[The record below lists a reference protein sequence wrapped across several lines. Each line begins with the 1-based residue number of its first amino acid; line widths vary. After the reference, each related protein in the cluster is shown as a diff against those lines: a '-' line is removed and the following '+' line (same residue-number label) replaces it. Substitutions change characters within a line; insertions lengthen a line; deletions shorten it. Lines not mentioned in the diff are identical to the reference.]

1 MINNH
6 RSIFLPLT
14 GITCSNCITGIEM
27 AVAKLPGVF
36 EAKLDFAGERLK
48 VVFDPDRL
56 DYKDLINFIEKI
68 GFGVPTGKL
77 ELLLTGISDNL
88 NALLLEKNLLKL
100 DGVLIANANPGSEI
114 LHVEYIPGIANV
126 AGISAVIKKAGFQI
140 METAGGE
147 KPDDVELNA
156 RTSEL
161 NNQKLLLLLGLFLTL
176 PLITFSMLRDFKIVG
191 FAGDEF
197 AMMGVA
203 ALVQFVVGWKF
214 YVGAYHSLRYGVANM
229 DVLIMMGSS
238 VAFFSSCFVA
248 FDIIDSKNVYFE
260 TSAAIIT
267 LIRLGKYLE
276 TRMKS
281 RASSALGALI
291 ELTPKTASVLRNG
304 IESRINAEDVVTGD
318 LVIVRPGEKVPV
330 DGIIYEGKSSF
341 DESILTGESM
351 PVDKGIGCDV
361 FGATINREGTV
372 KIEASR
378 IGKNATLSQIIEQ
391 VRDAQNTKAPIQKLT
406 DEVGRYFV
414 PIVLGLAL
422 FTFMGWIYVAEVD
435 WMGAMINAIAVMVI
449 ACPCAIG
456 LATPTAILVGASKG
470 AENGILYKNSEVLE
484 KAGHINIVVLDKTGT
499 ITKGE
504 PELKH
509 IIPLNGFNRD
519 ELLLLASTAENGSE
533 HPIGKSIVKAGIQKF
548 KTVPFPEQFKAFGGF
563 GISAATKEDNVIIG
577 NNKMMTNSGVDIED
591 IEPQISRLQ
600 DEGKTVMI
608 VAVAKKTE
616 PDSFK
621 PVGIIAVAD
630 TIKPGA
636 IDAIDELHRL
646 GLDLVMMTGD
656 NERTARAIAKEV
668 GIDRVI
674 SEVPPGGK
682 ADAIRKM
689 QALESLGNYS
699 SPVVAMVGDGI
710 NDAPALAKAD
720 VGIAI
725 GTGSDIAIAAGGI
738 TLVSGEL
745 SGVAKA
751 ISLSRGTSETIVQN
765 LIWALFYNIAL
776 IPVAGFGLLSPMFAA
791 GAMAFSSIFVV
802 TNSLR
807 LRGYKVK
814 TFSAPKS
821 IPRQTLE
828 LIPKL
833 AFPTLCLAALITLP
847 MLAMSESE
855 MEIKNTLTTTMT
867 PLLMMIMAISNGL
880 IAISYASI
888 PVFLIIF
895 IRRRKDLPFSWI
907 LVLFG
912 LFILACGTT
921 HVVHIIGLWWS
932 VDWWQASIDAAC
944 AIISVGTAIVVWPML
959 PKLLAIP
966 SPQQLRDINAE
977 LQREKDKLIVT
988 QSELQKAYNEIE
1000 LRVEERTEEL
1010 VVANRKLQEE
1020 IVERKRVKEM
1030 LDKTNLE
1037 LEKRVEE
1044 RTAQLKTINNELEA
1058 FSYSVSHDLRAP
1070 LRSIDGFSQALI
1082 EDYSETFDEQGRKY
1096 LDRLRFNAQK
1106 MGLLIDDMLKLA
1118 RVTRTKMSVT
1128 NVNLTEM
1135 AESIIR
1141 ELKES
1146 DPDRQVEFVS
1156 APGIRVLADS
1166 ALIGIALQNLLNNAW
1181 KFTSK
1186 VASARIEFGTTDV
1199 DGKMA
1204 CYIKDNGA
1212 GFDMQ
1217 QADKLFTPFQRLHTV
1232 EEFKGTGVGLATVQR
1247 IIHRHNGTVWASS
1260 EVGVGTT
1267 FFFTLNKLK
1276 ES

>member
-1 MINNH
+1 MNNSL
-6 RSIFLPLT
+6 RSILLPLT
-14 GITCSNCITGIEM
+14 GITCTNCITGIEM
-27 AVAKLPGVF
+27 AVGKLPGVF
-36 EAKLDFAGERLK
+36 EVKLDFAGERLK
-48 VVFDPDRL
+48 VVYDSDTL
-56 DYKDLINFIEKI
+56 DYKDLISFIGKI

-77 ELLLTGISDNL
+77 ELLLTGLSDNS
-88 NALLLEKNLLKL
+88 NALFLEKTLLKL
-100 DGVLIANANPGSEI
+100 DGVLNAGVNLGSEV
-114 LHVEYIPGIANV
+114 LHVEYIPGLVNV
-126 AGISAVIKKAGFQI
+126 AGISAVITKAGFQI
-140 METAGGE
+140 IEAAGRE
-147 KPDDVELNA
+147 EPDDVELNA
-156 RTSEL
+156 RTSDL
-161 NNQKLLLLLGLFLTL
+161 NNQKLLLLFGLFLTL

-191 FAGDEF
+191 FQNDQYI
-197 AMMGVA
+197 MMIIA
-203 ALVQFVVGWKF
+203 ALVQFIVGWKF

-238 VAFFSSCFVA
+238 VAFFSSCFVT
-248 FDIIDSKNVYFE
+248 FGIINSPNVYFE

-267 LIRLGKYLE
+267 LIRLGKFLE

-281 RASSALGALI
+281 KASYALRELI
-291 ELTPKTASVLRNG
+291 GLCPKTANVIRGGVESIIN
-304 IESRINAEDVVTGD
+304 IEEVVTGD
-318 LVIVRPGEKVPV
+318 LIIVRPGGKVPV
-330 DGIIYEGKSSF
+330 DGIICEGKSSF
-341 DESILTGESM
+341 EESILTGESM
-351 PVDKGIGCDV
+351 PVDKGIGNDV
-361 FGATINREGTV
+361 YGATINREGTV

-378 IGKNATLSQIIEQ
+378 VGKNSTLTQIIEQ
-391 VRDAQNTKAPIQKLT
+391 VREAQSTKAPIQKLT
-406 DEVGRYFV
+406 DEVGKYFV
-414 PIVLGLAL
+414 PIVIGLAL
-422 FTFMGWIYVAEVD
+422 FTFLGWIYVAEVD

-470 AENGILYKNSEVLE
+470 VENGILYKNSEVLE
-484 KAGHINIVVLDKTGT
+484 KAGHINVVVLDKTGT

-504 PELKH
+504 PELKDL
-509 IIPLNGFNRD
+509 IPLNGFTRD

-533 HPIGKSIVKAGIQKF
+533 HLIGKSIVKAGKQKF
-548 KTVPFPEQFKAFGGF
+548 KSIPFPVQFKAFGGY
-563 GISAATKEDNVIIG
+563 GISAATEEYNVLIG
-577 NNKMMTNSGVDIED
+577 NNKMMTNSGVDIEN
-591 IEPQISRLQ
+591 IKSQITRLQ
-600 DEGKTVMI
+600 DEGKTVMT
-608 VAVAKKTE
+608 VAIAKKSDPE
-616 PDSFK
+616 SFK

-630 TIKPGA
+630 IIKPGA
-636 IDAIDELHRL
+636 IEAIDELHRL

-656 NERTARAIAKEV
+656 NDRTARAIAKEV

-689 QALESLGNYS
+689 QAMESLGNYTH
-699 SPVVAMVGDGI
+699 PVVAMVGDGI
-710 NDAPALAKAD
+710 NDAPALARAD
-720 VGIAI
+720 VGISI
-725 GTGSDIAIAAGGI
+725 GTGSDVAIAAGGI

-745 SGVAKA
+745 SGVARA

-821 IPRQTLE
+821 IPKQTLG

-833 AFPTLCLAALITLP
+833 AFPTLCLAVLITLP

-855 MEIKNTLTTTMT
+855 MEIKNTLSTTMT
-867 PLLMMIMAISNGL
+867 PLLMMVMAISNGL

-888 PVFLIIF
+888 PVFLVIF
-895 IRRRKDLPFSWI
+895 IRKRKDLPFSWI

-912 LFILACGTT
+912 LFILACGAT

-966 SPQQLRDINAE
+966 SPQQLREINAE
-977 LQREKDKLIVT
+977 LQSERDKLITT
-988 QSELQKAYNEIE
+988 QAELQTAYNEIE
-1000 LRVEERTEEL
+1000 LRVEERTAEL
-1010 VVANRKLQEE
+1010 VVTNRKLHDE
-1020 IVERKRVKEM
+1020 ILERKRVQEI

-1037 LEKRVEE
+1037 LENRVEE
-1044 RTAQLKTINNELEA
+1044 RTAQLKTINDELEA

-1082 EDYSETFDEQGRKY
+1082 EDYSETIDEQGRKY

-1106 MGLLIDDMLKLA
+1106 MGFLIDDMLKLA
-1118 RVTRTKMSVT
+1118 RVTRTRMTVSK
-1128 NVNLTEM
+1128 VNLTEM
-1135 AESIIR
+1135 AHSIIQELR
-1141 ELKES
+1141 EV
-1146 DPDRQVEFVS
+1146 DPHRQVEYIS
-1156 APGIRVLADS
+1156 TSKITAQADP
-1166 ALIGIALQNLLNNAW
+1166 ALIIIVLQNLLDNAW

-1186 VASARIEFGTTDV
+1186 VPSAQIEFGITEV
-1199 DGKMA
+1199 DGKKT
-1204 CYIKDNGA
+1204 CFIKDNGA
-1212 GFDMQ
+1212 GFEMQ
-1217 QADKLFTPFQRLHTV
+1217 HAEKLFTPFQRLHTV

-1247 IIHRHNGTVWASS
+1247 IIHRHNGIVWASS

-1267 FFFTLNKLK
+1267 FYFTLNQLK
-1276 ES
+1276 DS